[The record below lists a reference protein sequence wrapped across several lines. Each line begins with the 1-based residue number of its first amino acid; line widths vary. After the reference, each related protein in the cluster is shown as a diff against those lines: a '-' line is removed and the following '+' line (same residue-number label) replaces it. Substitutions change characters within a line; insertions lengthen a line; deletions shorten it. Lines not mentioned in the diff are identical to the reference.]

1 MHRISCDPHILSGFV
16 ALSSLDAGFYG
27 KGKLWDVV
35 FNALTQIGI
44 YFSSSARYISP
55 YYLKKDKPAIL
66 ICYAI
71 PGNPYPCIE
80 SPKSTKSLVGSSL
93 KAGYN
98 SHYVLVT
105 MDGMPCEKQM
115 QTNYYDELGKN
126 WQISIET
133 WTNCFEVLD
142 QESLVMPAFIIEPD
156 VSTIH
161 QALSPFERELPGEN
175 TEIL

>member
-1 MHRISCDPHILSGFV
+1 M

-27 KGKLWDVV
+27 KGKLVHVV
-35 FNALTQIGI
+35 LQCTYYQKIGI

-55 YYLKKDKPAIL
+55 YYLKKEKPAIL

-80 SPKSTKSLVGSSL
+80 SPRSTKSLVGSSL

-105 MDGMPCEKQM
+105 MDGMPCEKKK
-115 QTNYYDELGKN
+115 QTNFYDELGKFL
-126 WQISIET
+126 T
-133 WTNCFEVLD
+133 
-142 QESLVMPAFIIEPD
+142 
-156 VSTIH
+156 
-161 QALSPFERELPGEN
+161 
-175 TEIL
+175 